1 MGRGVGGSALGSGE
15 WEEEVAYLSRVRDR
29 FLATPARHKARRASL
44 GVTMLF
50 WWPCTYD
57 TALEFT
63 LMSQA
68 GMNYQQILA
77 SLTTNPAWKFRC
89 SDHGGRIAKGMDGDL
104 VVLGADP
111 AENVSAFSKVRFT
124 IRAGKI
130 IYAQR

>member
-1 MGRGVGGSALGSGE
+1 
-15 WEEEVAYLSRVRDR
+15 
-29 FLATPARHKARRASL
+29 
-44 GVTMLF
+44 MLF

-63 LMSQA
+63 PMSQA

-111 AENVSAFSKVRFT
+111 AENVSAFFQGALHNPGWKDHL
-124 IRAGKI
+124 RAEVNS
-130 IYAQR
+130 